1 MRVSL
6 CLFTR
11 VIFTIVITLFVNVD
25 VSAGNE
31 GIGQPKLGVY
41 APFVEYPKVGINVLG
56 NSQYIYAAVGSK
68 VRVST
73 ANSIVTKA
81 NLDTGSD
88 TTQTT
93 RDWAHSQGLPNDDAG
108 HILANRMGGSG
119 KDPVN
124 IFPQNLSVNRGA
136 YRVFEG
142 HIADCVANTAGVT
155 ATLDWTFTYTFSND
169 TRPNG
174 VTYCVNYDKTPVCA
188 TAAMCQK
195 FTN

>member
-1 MRVSL
+1 LV
-6 CLFTR
+6 LFC
-11 VIFTIVITLFVNVD
+11 IIIALSEAFVNVTD
-25 VSAGNE
+25 HKEIGKPDQL
-31 GIGQPKLGVY
+31 GIDD
-41 APFVEYPKVGINVLG
+41 PFVDYPKAGTNVLG
-56 NSQYIYAAVGSK
+56 NSQYVYTAVGSK

-73 ANSIVTKA
+73 AHSIVKQA

-108 HILANRMGGSG
+108 HILANRLGGSG

-124 IFPQNLSVNRGA
+124 IFPQNLSVNRGV

-142 HIADCVANTAGVT
+142 HIADCVAGTAGVT
-155 ATLDWTFTYTFSND
+155 ATLDWTFTYPSSNA
-169 TRPNG
+169 TRPDG
-174 VTYCVNYDKTPVCA
+174 VTYCVKYDILPVCA
-188 TAAMCQK
+188 TASMCQK